1 MPAMFGKMPDKH
13 DLKSYIE
20 YEEVENIPLRKVR
33 RMLTRRIE
41 AGTYDF
47 EKSVKAFEPIVR
59 EAAAEFYENRGK
71 YKTDLGVPN
80 TPSYWTRY
88 FSPERQRAVAVE
100 LAKTFKNESDRGEWD
115 YLRQT
120 QRAYDTRKI
129 MNRPLFGVRS

>member
-1 MPAMFGKMPDKH
+1 MPAG
-13 DLKSYIE
+13 LKSYIE

-59 EAAAEFYENRGK
+59 EAAAEFYERRGK
-71 YKTDLGVPN
+71 YMTDLGVPN